1 MGQSHSVK
9 TCEHCEKSVLNGLY
23 LKKQLIFDHGI
34 IDRVFICDIFPKT
47 MFLVEVAYKKHVKE
61 QYNHLEG

>member
-1 MGQSHSVK
+1 MGQSHSVN

-23 LKKQLIFDHGI
+23 LKKKLIFDHGI
-34 IDRVFICDIFPKT
+34 IDRAFICDIFPKT

-61 QYNHLEG
+61 KYNLLEG